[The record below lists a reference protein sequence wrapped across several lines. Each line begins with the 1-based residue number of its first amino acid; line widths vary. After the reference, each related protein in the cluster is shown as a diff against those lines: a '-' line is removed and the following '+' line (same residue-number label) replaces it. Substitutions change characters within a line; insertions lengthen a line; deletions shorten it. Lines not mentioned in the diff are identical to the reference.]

1 MNLLEVFSTLKDDVK
16 VSCGVSQFLEATTTF
31 QEVVEGIVGDPRPLS
46 LLQKRRGEK
55 GSRELQGDLLR
66 QALEEVIALLVSVPF
81 LVCRYVYM
89 DMHLRYHC
97 GPAFASAIISYIPIT
112 RTLFSIWVEPGIN
125 VFTCTEINPYQIQVE
140 TYLGGGLNLD

>member
-1 MNLLEVFSTLKDDVK
+1 MKDDVK

-31 QEVVEGIVGDPRPLS
+31 QEVVEGIVGDPQPLS

-81 LVCRYVYM
+81 LVYRYVYM
-89 DMHLRYHC
+89 HILYRYA
-97 GPAFASAIISYIPIT
+97 PEISLWPCICKCNYF
-112 RTLFSIWVEPGIN
+112 LH
-125 VFTCTEINPYQIQVE
+125 PY
-140 TYLGGGLNLD
+140 YPDSFFNLG